1 MKFEMP
7 KIEVRSFDISE
18 NIAALVGDNV
28 IFNKGGFEGS
38 NVF

>member
-7 KIEVRSFDISE
+7 KIEVRSFDIYE

-28 IFNKGGFEGS
+28 IINKGEIS
-38 NVF
+38 NAF